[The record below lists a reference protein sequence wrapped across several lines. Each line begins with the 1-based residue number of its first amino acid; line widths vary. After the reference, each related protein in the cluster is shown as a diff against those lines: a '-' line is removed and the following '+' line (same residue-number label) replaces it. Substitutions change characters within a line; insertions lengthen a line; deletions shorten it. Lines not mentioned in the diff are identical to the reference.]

1 MRRKQGLFFKDIAA
15 VFLDSGQFR
24 SDMVPDTRRR
34 PSPLQDMKSSAN
46 SRENDGESRQGV
58 YVISVACR
66 ILEMHPQTLRKY
78 ERMGFVNPSRTDGMC
93 RLYSS
98 EDIAMLRLIKH
109 LVDDLGMNL
118 AGVEM
123 VLGLIT
129 RVSIMRRRLLSA
141 KREVL
146 LSVLEEEMSRLLDN
160 LD

>member
-1 MRRKQGLFFKDIAA
+1 MRRKQVLFKDIAA
-15 VFLDSGQFR
+15 VFLESRQFP
-24 SDMVPDTRRR
+24 SDMTPDATRRH
-34 PSPLQDMKSSAN
+34 SPLQNMESSSN
-46 SRENDGESRQGV
+46 PPENGGESHQGV

-98 EDIAMLRLIKH
+98 EDITMLRLIKH

-118 AGVEM
+118 AGVEI
-123 VLGLIT
+123 VLDLIT
-129 RVSIMRRRLLSA
+129 RVSIMRRRLLGA

-146 LSVLEEEMSRLLDN
+146 LSVLEEEMSGLLDN

>member
-1 MRRKQGLFFKDIAA
+1 MRRKQDLFKDIAA
-15 VFLDSGQFR
+15 VFLESRQFPSGIT
-24 SDMVPDTRRR
+24 PDTTRS
-34 PSPLQDMKSSAN
+34 SPLEDMESSSN
-46 SRENDGESRQGV
+46 PRESDGESRQGV

-98 EDIAMLRLIKH
+98 TDIAMLRLIKH

-123 VLGLIT
+123 VLDLIT
-129 RVSIMRRRLLSA
+129 RVSIMRRRLLGA
-141 KREVL
+141 KSEVL
-146 LSVLEEEMSRLLDN
+146 LSVLEEEMSRLLD
-160 LD
+160 

>member
-1 MRRKQGLFFKDIAA
+1 MPMRPKF
-15 VFLDSGQFR
+15 
-24 SDMVPDTRRR
+24 RR
-34 PSPLQDMKSSAN
+34 PAPQPRDIFPGVRSSRSLSGLGAFTNASAEGTDQDIFFRDSDDSE
-46 SRENDGESRQGV
+46 RIEGV
-58 YVISVACR
+58 YIISVAAR

-98 EDIAMLRLIKH
+98 TDIAMLRLIKH

-129 RVSIMRRRLLSA
+129 RVSIMRRRLLGA
-141 KREVL
+141 KSEVL
-146 LSVLEEEMSRLLDN
+146 LSVLEEEMSRLLD
-160 LD
+160 